1 MTWNT
6 DMTAA
11 PRGEEKT
18 TTITVDG
25 KDRTKREYHVA
36 PVWLAWA
43 DGKVARS
50 YWVPEK
56 KSDPAH
62 WSGAQPT
69 EAPIAWQHF
78 VVPEHPFNMRDG
90 ANEVPAQDGK
100 GTGLGE
106 SLSGKPDAARPASVD
121 AQPNGRGS
129 AGQAEES
136 VVTVVGPESGTVINH
151 SGQATHFHLEDCG
164 SGA

>member
-1 MTWNT
+1 MTWNH

-43 DGKVARS
+43 DGKVVRS
-50 YWVPEK
+50 YWVPETK
-56 KSDPAH
+56 GGPAR
-62 WSGAQPT
+62 WSGCQPT

-78 VVPEHPFNMRDG
+78 VVPEHPFQESPQQQGPDG
-90 ANEVPAQDGK
+90 GEIAAVKGNARLANA
-100 GTGLGE
+100 TGVE
-106 SLSGKPDAARPASVD
+106 PSPS
-121 AQPNGRGS
+121 
-129 AGQAEES
+129 
-136 VVTVVGPESGTVINH
+136 
-151 SGQATHFHLEDCG
+151 THFHLEDCG
-164 SGA
+164 SVA